1 MCTERYAESLGE
13 GELYPDYKREALL
26 KKREAEQA
34 EAVKAAEEKIWSDLL
49 GSEKQIAWA
58 TTIRAQVVNGVV
70 SLKRLLNQSNLKSW
84 SSKMIKKSLEAYF
97 FTLKNKIVF
106 CKKQFQ
112 NMSVFCFVSTEIV

>member
-1 MCTERYAESLGE
+1 MAMTSIYYTECGHWGRRNLSGSSRSRERYVESLGE

-34 EAVKAAEEKIWSDLL
+34 EAVKAAEEKIWPDLL

-70 SLKRLLNQSNLKSW
+70 SLKRLLNHSILENW
-84 SSKMIKKSLEAYF
+84 SS
-97 FTLKNKIVF
+97 
-106 CKKQFQ
+106 
-112 NMSVFCFVSTEIV
+112 

>member
-1 MCTERYAESLGE
+1 MCTERDAESLGE

-70 SLKRLLNQSNLKSW
+70 SLKRLLNHSILENW
-84 SSKMIKKSLEAYF
+84 SS
-97 FTLKNKIVF
+97 
-106 CKKQFQ
+106 
-112 NMSVFCFVSTEIV
+112 